1 MSVYHYS
8 ATRQGRHIVL
18 SATDES
24 GRPTT
29 LLWLKV
35 SDVSHLIIRGE
46 RLCLLFHDVSGVHE
60 SVLVEPAEHNAAAML
75 NAITRSTEA
84 VSAGAGQQRR
94 RAALTALRHIGV
106 IALAFLVA
114 LAMFL
119 ATYRVMDYFSPAN
132 LDNAPRPGFI
142 TAPPEAPQRLF
153 PPATRPP
160 ENISRPA
167 PSAPEHLPDAGAAEA
182 RQNLASVLK
191 RNAERGMFTIA
202 LSSGHKRTLHAFLD
216 PQCPNCRLLEPALA
230 ELAQEFNVLVWPVS
244 VIGGDASSKA
254 VAPLLCEKDP
264 QKRIAGWQNLYTADN
279 GMQPDATATPA
290 PDEDCLKAAH
300 AAIDVNNLA
309 FRQFG
314 FAGTP
319 WVISDT
325 GWHLS
330 TGMLASPGTVKL
342 FLNTTD
348 KGTPDNEQT
357 RR

>member
-1 MSVYHYS
+1 MSAYHYS
-8 ATRQGRHIVL
+8 ATRQGRHILL
-18 SATDES
+18 SATDAS

-35 SDVSHLIIRGE
+35 SEVSHLIIRDA

-75 NAITRSTEA
+75 NAITRSTEI
-84 VSAGAGQQRR
+84 SDGQ
-94 RAALTALRHIGV
+94 RARTAFLTTMRHIAV
-106 IALAFLVA
+106 IAFA
-114 LAMFL
+114 LLIALGVYRAMDFF
-119 ATYRVMDYFSPAN
+119 RPVN
-132 LDNAPRPGFI
+132 LDNAPRPAFI
-142 TAPPEAPQRLF
+142 TAPPDMPQRLT
-153 PPATRPP
+153 PPAGPLPEAASHPTPAAPGTRPD
-160 ENISRPA
+160 S
-167 PSAPEHLPDAGAAEA
+167 DAIAA
-182 RQNLASVLK
+182 RKNLASVLK

-216 PQCPNCRLLEPALA
+216 PQCPNCRLMEPAL
-230 ELAQEFNVLVWPVS
+230 ETLASEFNVLVWPVS

-264 QKRIAGWQNLYTADN
+264 QKRIAGWQSLYAADA
-279 GMQPDATATPA
+279 GMQPDATSTPS

-330 TGMLASPGTVKL
+330 TGLLASPGTVKL

-348 KGTPDNEQT
+348 KGTPDDEQT